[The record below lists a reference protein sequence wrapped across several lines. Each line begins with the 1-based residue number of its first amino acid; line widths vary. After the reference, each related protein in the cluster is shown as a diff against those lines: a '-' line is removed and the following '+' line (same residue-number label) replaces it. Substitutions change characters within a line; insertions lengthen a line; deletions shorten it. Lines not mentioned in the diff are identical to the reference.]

1 MQTLDILKDIAKRC
15 HGDIY
20 LGVVG
25 PVRVGKSSF
34 IKRFM
39 ELAVIP
45 YIEDIDAKKRAI
57 DELPQSGEGRM
68 IMTVEPKFVPNLA
81 ARIDVNDTLAV
92 NVRMVDCV
100 GYVIE
105 GAKGYQDD
113 HGVRYVKT
121 PWSLEAIP
129 FDEAARIGTKKVIQ
143 DHSTIG
149 IVMTCDGSISDINGQ
164 DYIQAT
170 RDVIEELQT
179 IGKPFVI
186 VVNTANPSSK
196 ACQDLVDQLS
206 QDYDVPVIA
215 LKVTEMNEEDI
226 VNLLKEALY
235 EFPINEV
242 QIQLPRWIA
251 LMDAS
256 HWLKQTL
263 DDALASSMQEI
274 RRFKDVEKIASVM
287 STFDF
292 VERAYLSSIDT
303 SMSSACLRIKERKG
317 LYNEILNEI
326 MNQERFDEALFIK
339 QMQELMQMKKE
350 YEAYRSALKM
360 VKQTGY
366 GYALPLN
373 DDIELSEPVIIK
385 QGPRYGM
392 KLVSKASTIHMI
404 KVDIESTFEPII
416 GSKEQ
421 AEAFVNYLN
430 SHGENNK
437 EAIFDCDVFGRKL
450 GDLIYEGMRVKLN
463 TMNESACLR
472 VHDILSKIVN
482 KGKTNVIA
490 IVL

>member
-1 MQTLDILKDIAKRC
+1 MQEILKDIGKRC
-15 HGDIY
+15 GGDIY

-39 ELAVIP
+39 EVAVIP
-45 YIEDIDAKKRAI
+45 YIDDPDAKLRAI

-68 IMTVEPKFVPNLA
+68 IMTVEPKFIPNQA
-81 ARIDVNDTLAV
+81 AHIHIEDNLSV
-92 NVRMVDCV
+92 NVRLVDCV

-113 HGVRYVKT
+113 SGIRQVKT
-121 PWSLEAIP
+121 PWYLEAIP
-129 FDEAARIGTKKVIQ
+129 FDEAARIGTKKVIL

-149 IVMTCDGSISDINGQ
+149 IVVTCDGSICEIDGK
-164 DYIQAT
+164 DYQQAT
-170 RDVIEELQT
+170 DDIINELKN

-186 VVNTANPSSK
+186 VVNSKDPRSTA
-196 ACQDLVDQLS
+196 CHELVEDLKQKH
-206 QDYDVPVIA
+206 QVPTIP
-215 LKVTEMNEEDI
+215 LKVNEMNENDI
-226 VNLLKEALY
+226 AYLLKEALF
-235 EFPINEV
+235 EFPIHEV
-242 QIQLPRWIA
+242 KIEVPRWIA
-251 LMDAS
+251 MMDNS

-263 DDALASSMQEI
+263 DEALEKSISAI
-274 RRFKDVEKIASVM
+274 HRFRDVEIIADNM
-287 STFDF
+287 GQFDF
-292 VERAYLSSIDT
+292 IQKAYLMSVDT
-303 SMSSACLRIKERKG
+303 STSSATLRIKERKG

-326 MNQERFDEALFIK
+326 LEQDLFDAALFLRQIQDLK
-339 QMQELMQMKKE
+339 QKALE
-350 YEAYRSALKM
+350 YQAYQNAIQM

-366 GYALPLN
+366 GYALPLM
-373 DDIELSEPVIIK
+373 DDIELSEPEVIK

-421 AEAFVNYLN
+421 AEAFIQYLQQN
-430 SHGENNK
+430 GANNK
-437 EAIFDCDVFGRKL
+437 AAIFDCDVFGRKL
-450 GDLIYEGMRVKLN
+450 GDLINEGMRMKLGS
-463 TMNESACLR
+463 MNETACIR

>member
-1 MQTLDILKDIAKRC
+1 MQTIDILKDIGKRC
-15 HGDIY
+15 NGDIY

-39 ELAVIP
+39 EMAVIP
-45 YIEDIDAKKRAI
+45 YIDDPEARVRAT
-57 DELPQSGEGRM
+57 DELPQSGEGKM
-68 IMTVEPKFVPNLA
+68 IMTVEPKFVPNQA
-81 ARIDVNDTLAV
+81 ARIYVEESLGV
-92 NVRMVDCV
+92 NVRLVDCV
-100 GYVIE
+100 GYVID
-105 GAKGYQDD
+105 GAKGYKDD
-113 HGVRYVKT
+113 QGIRYVKT
-121 PWSLEAIP
+121 PWFLEAIP
-129 FDEAARIGTKKVIQ
+129 FDEAARVGTQKVIS

-149 IVMTCDGSISDINGQ
+149 IVMTCDGSICEIEPQ
-164 DYIQAT
+164 DYVQAT
-170 RDVIEELQT
+170 DDIIRELKE

-186 VVNTANPSSK
+186 VVNSKNPNTTG
-196 ACQDLVDQLS
+196 CLQLVDTLKRKH
-206 QDYDVPVIA
+206 DVPVIP
-215 LKVTEMNEEDI
+215 LKVNEMTESDI
-226 VNLLKEALY
+226 TGLLREALF

-242 QIQLPRWIA
+242 QIQVPRWIA
-251 LMDAS
+251 LMDSS

-263 DDALASSMQEI
+263 DESLEDSLQEI
-274 RRFKDVEKIASVM
+274 TRFKDVEKICACLGE
-287 STFDF
+287 FDF
-292 VERAYLSSIDT
+292 IDKAYLSSIDT
-303 SMSSACLRIKERKG
+303 SSSSASLRIKERKG

-326 MNQERFDEALFIK
+326 LGQDRFDEALFLK
-339 QMQELMQMKKE
+339 QMQELINIQKE
-350 YEAYRSALKM
+350 YQNYQNALRM

-366 GYALPLN
+366 GYALPVME
-373 DDIELSEPVIIK
+373 DIELSNPEVIK

-392 KLVSKASTIHMI
+392 KLVSTASTIHMI

-421 AEAFVNYLN
+421 AEAFISYLQ

-450 GDLIYEGMRVKLN
+450 GDLINEGMRVKLAS
-463 TMNESACLR
+463 MNETACIK

>member
-1 MQTLDILKDIAKRC
+1 MQTIEIFKDIGKRC
-15 HGDIY
+15 DGDIY

-39 ELAVIP
+39 EVAVIP
-45 YIEDIDAKKRAI
+45 YIEDIDVKTRAR
-57 DELPQSGEGRM
+57 DELPQSGEGKM
-68 IMTVEPKFVPNLA
+68 IMTVEPKFVPNQA
-81 ARIDVNDTLAV
+81 ACIGVEENLSV
-92 NVRMVDCV
+92 NVRLVDCV
-100 GYVIE
+100 GYVID

-113 HGVRYVKT
+113 QGVRYVKT
-121 PWSLEAIP
+121 PWYLEAIP
-129 FDEAARIGTKKVIQ
+129 FDEAAKIGTQKVIQ

-149 IVMTCDGSISDINGQ
+149 IVMTCDGSICEIDGK
-164 DYIQAT
+164 DYVQAT
-170 RDVIEELQT
+170 DDVIKELKE

-186 VVNTANPSSK
+186 VVNSK
-196 ACQDLVDQLS
+196 DPRSIQCS
-206 QDYDVPVIA
+206 QVVHELKEKHDVPVIP

-226 VNLLKEALY
+226 IHLLKEALY
-235 EFPINEV
+235 EFPIHEIKVEV
-242 QIQLPRWIA
+242 PRWIA
-251 LMDAS
+251 LMDS
-256 HWLKQTL
+256 NHWLKQTL
-263 DDALASSMQEI
+263 DQALEASLQEVY
-274 RRFKDVEKIASVM
+274 RFRDVEKIGACM
-287 STFDF
+287 SDFDF
-292 VERAYLSSIDT
+292 IDRAYLSSIDT
-303 SMSSACLRIKERKG
+303 SSSSASLRIKERKG

-326 MNQERFDEALFIK
+326 LGQDEFDSALFLQ

-350 YEAYRSALKM
+350 YEAYRSAIKM

-366 GYALPLN
+366 GYALPLME
-373 DDIELSEPVIIK
+373 DIELSQPEVIK
-385 QGPRYGM
+385 QGPRFGM

-421 AEAFVNYLN
+421 AEAFIQYLQ
-430 SHGENNK
+430 SHGDNNK

-450 GDLIYEGMRVKLN
+450 GDLINEGMRVKLA
-463 TMNESACLR
+463 TMNETACIK